1 MSSGDRG
8 RDPATSPEEPHLPR
22 FTAWLRPAVDGVA
35 SAKIGV
41 HKKLLFGFL
50 GGALL
55 LVAMAALSLVV
66 IERMDSRVTELNKAQ
81 QKADTAQQMLYLVTA
96 QSHFRTM
103 ALLTHEPEW
112 PPKIDDAKA
121 KFIELEQ
128 KMLRQ
133 NPDEAD
139 FLATLQR
146 LNQQYAEASV
156 AVTAEYNRF
165 DPSQPDTGENARHL
179 ERATALHLSEEHPAS
194 HKIEDPLKD
203 ELIPRAHDQM
213 AQAQEDFDSDR
224 TLLIWSVV
232 GFSAV
237 AVLLA
242 LLVGYVMSWSFIL
255 PVKKLQ
261 TALAGMTAGHVR
273 QHVEVPNQDEFGS
286 LTRDLNAT
294 SDRLATLMEGQ
305 RVLADKLVETNR
317 SLEQAS
323 EAKSRFLASVSH
335 ELRTPM
341 NAILGF
347 TDALLAGVDG
357 PLNPEQ
363 QASLQWVQQGGRDL
377 LELINEILDLSRIE
391 AGKLVLEPEAFDPQE
406 LVESVVAQH
415 RSLAVQS
422 GIQLTR
428 RDADPPT
435 EVVLDRQRVR
445 QIIVNLVGNAIKF
458 TGDGEVVVETGSSD
472 DGSLRVTV
480 TDSGP
485 GIAAEQQERIFE
497 EFAQAGSTS
506 AGTGLG
512 LAISRRLA
520 RAMGGDITVE
530 SEPGHGSTF
539 HVSLPRD
546 CRTAVPEPTSGE
558 GRQVS
563 RDEVLVMSVDDDPSV
578 APLLQKM
585 LRGEGYR
592 VAVPNSIESTVDDAR
607 RLRPRVILLDLLMP
621 DPDGHA
627 ILQALK
633 GDPATSQI
641 PVVVVSVVD
650 PAEIPEQAD
659 AHLRKPIRKGVL
671 LEALDAHTPAPEVG
685 T

>member
-103 ALLTHEPEW
+103 ALLTNEPEW

-261 TALAGMTAGHVR
+261 TALAGMTAGNVR
-273 QHVEVPNQDEFGS
+273 QHVAVPNQDEFGS

-520 RAMGGDITVE
+520 RAMGGDITIE

-546 CRTAVPEPTSGE
+546 CRTAVPEPTNGE

-592 VAVPNSIESTVDDAR
+592 VAVPNSIESAVDDAR

-621 DPDGHA
+621 DPDGLA

-659 AHLRKPIRKGVL
+659 AHLRKPIRKDVL
-671 LEALDAHTPAPEVG
+671 LEALDAHTSAPEVG

>member
-1 MSSGDRG
+1 
-8 RDPATSPEEPHLPR
+8 
-22 FTAWLRPAVDGVA
+22 
-35 SAKIGV
+35 
-41 HKKLLFGFL
+41 
-50 GGALL
+50 
-55 LVAMAALSLVV
+55 
-66 IERMDSRVTELNKAQ
+66 
-81 QKADTAQQMLYLVTA
+81 
-96 QSHFRTM
+96 
-103 ALLTHEPEW
+103 
-112 PPKIDDAKA
+112 
-121 KFIELEQ
+121 
-128 KMLRQ
+128 
-133 NPDEAD
+133 
-139 FLATLQR
+139 
-146 LNQQYAEASV
+146 
-156 AVTAEYNRF
+156 
-165 DPSQPDTGENARHL
+165 
-179 ERATALHLSEEHPAS
+179 
-194 HKIEDPLKD
+194 
-203 ELIPRAHDQM
+203 
-213 AQAQEDFDSDR
+213 
-224 TLLIWSVV
+224 
-232 GFSAV
+232 
-237 AVLLA
+237 
-242 LLVGYVMSWSFIL
+242 MSWSFIL

-546 CRTAVPEPTSGE
+546 CRTAVPEPHE
-558 GRQVS
+558 W
-563 RDEVLVMSVDDDPSV
+563 
-578 APLLQKM
+578 
-585 LRGEGYR
+585 
-592 VAVPNSIESTVDDAR
+592 
-607 RLRPRVILLDLLMP
+607 
-621 DPDGHA
+621 
-627 ILQALK
+627 
-633 GDPATSQI
+633 
-641 PVVVVSVVD
+641 
-650 PAEIPEQAD
+650 
-659 AHLRKPIRKGVL
+659 
-671 LEALDAHTPAPEVG
+671 
-685 T
+685 